1 MVGIGMRAKGLTRV
15 ENLTRAHALTDIRNQ
30 IHEVGEILLI
40 RIRLLALKIV
50 EIIREV
56 LLVQDVL
63 GLEAIRIGE
72 VEVVLRHPLAQIGAG
87 HVLDLLALGVQQIE
101 VVDAKLVGHGHIG
114 VVGNALGDPVMAA
127 DRLEPPDLIG
137 IGKCDAVHLVGSVL
151 LEKRAQALNALAGGV
166 DIRQDDG
173 NEVLLGEAARH
184 LGRIVGIAGLTMG
197 GNILDERVG
206 TEHALV

>member
-1 MVGIGMRAKGLTRV
+1 M
-15 ENLTRAHALTDIRNQ
+15 
-30 IHEVGEILLI
+30 
-40 RIRLLALKIV
+40 
-50 EIIREV
+50 
-56 LLVQDVL
+56 
-63 GLEAIRIGE
+63 
-72 VEVVLRHPLAQIGAG
+72 
-87 HVLDLLALGVQQIE
+87 
-101 VVDAKLVGHGHIG
+101 
-114 VVGNALGDPVMAA
+114 
-127 DRLEPPDLIG
+127 
-137 IGKCDAVHLVGSVL
+137 